1 MACAGA
7 PSAAPPPSGG
17 SRRKQGPGKKAPSH
31 RSYPCGTA
39 EDFSNPLHIPCCPS
53 WSRSPTR
60 AALHHLQPDCPSH
73 HMSLESTQATEG
85 APKPS
90 CGTGDM
96 VRGEEGEGTDNM
108 FISFPAQPISA
119 SRPCTSLGQGYR
131 TGIQTLGEAP
141 GWEQSPVA
149 EGAGSQGRKGGG
161 QGWLLNSPGSE
172 VLGFMLGLKG

>member
-17 SRRKQGPGKKAPSH
+17 SRRKQGPGKKATSH
-31 RSYPCGTA
+31 LSYPCGTA

-53 WSRSPTR
+53 WSWSPTR
-60 AALHHLQPDCPSH
+60 AALHHLQPDCPS

-119 SRPCTSLGQGYR
+119 SRPCTSLGQVYR

-149 EGAGSQGRKGGG
+149 EGAGSQGREGGG